1 MPVTN
6 RSLVEILGWVL
17 GRDDAN
23 LKDQII
29 AGGTNPSDGPPLE
42 ESPNPNAGKAG
53 DVTVDNL
60 AGDFGGVG
68 GQVVVG
74 RKHEFAGV
82 SKINGEF
89 ARGMVDGVVDDIGRK
104 KTDWKSVPAEFSVN
118 NREIGI
124 QRFRRRVRV

>member
-1 MPVTN
+1 MPLTN
-6 RSLVEILGWVL
+6 RSLVEILGRVL

-53 DVTVDNL
+53 DVAMDNL
-60 AGDFGGVG
+60 AGDLGGVG

-74 RKHEFAGV
+74 REREFAGV
-82 SKINGEF
+82 AEIDGKFS
-89 ARGMVDGVVDDIGRK
+89 RGLIDGVVYDVGGK
-104 KTDWKSVPAEFSVN
+104 KTDWKAVVAEFSVSGRN
-118 NREIGI
+118 IGI
-124 QRFRRRVRV
+124 QSFRSRIRV